1 MDKSWDIDGV
11 NPILNPKVNLP
22 SRDVFIEPIYGDIGG
37 DLPLGLSHC
46 HSTQYQMSVID
57 LSTYVYLNMDLCLFV
72 SVYRIAYIY
81 QHPPYCM
88 YIYIYLSLK
97 IIIGTQR
104 HKYVYTSVSANKI
117 CEFIYIYFSPS
128 LSVWL
133 EVTVRTIYLPV
144 YLPVYLPAYPCAYMS
159 LSLSPY
165 GSSMCLH
172 EHNIFI
178 SIYQP
183 IDPSMRLNS
192 ESLICGDDKS
202 FQQIY
207 LNISDTTNPMSLC
220 CGRIKKRALCHPL
233 GREKTHPCTESTMPN
248 LPWSIVI

>member
-88 YIYIYLSLK
+88 YIYIYISLSKSLLAQKDTNMYTHQSLQTKFVNLYIYILFPLSLCLA
-97 IIIGTQR
+97 GSDR
-104 HKYVYTSVSANKI
+104 SN
-117 CEFIYIYFSPS
+117 
-128 LSVWL
+128 
-133 EVTVRTIYLPV
+133 YLPT
-144 YLPVYLPAYPCAYMS
+144 C
-159 LSLSPY
+159 LSTRVST
-165 GSSMCLH
+165 CL
-172 EHNIFI
+172 
-178 SIYQP
+178 
-183 IDPSMRLNS
+183 SMRLYV
-192 ESLICGDDKS
+192 SLS
-202 FQQIY
+202 F
-207 LNISDTTNPMSLC
+207 SLW
-220 CGRIKKRALCHPL
+220 IFHV
-233 GREKTHPCTESTMPN
+233 ST
-248 LPWSIVI
+248 WT

>member
-1 MDKSWDIDGV
+1 MVILGV
-11 NPILNPKVNLP
+11 
-22 SRDVFIEPIYGDIGG
+22 IYHWVYHTVTVPNTKC
-37 DLPLGLSHC
+37 LLLTYLLM
-46 HSTQYQMSVID
+46 STLIWI
-57 LSTYVYLNMDLCLFV
+57 YVYLYPFIELPI
-72 SVYRIAYIY
+72 SISIHPIA
-81 QHPPYCM
+81 CT
-88 YIYIYLSLK
+88 YIYISISLK
-97 IIIGTQR
+97 IIIGTKR

-117 CEFIYIYFSPS
+117 CEFIYLYFSPS

-183 IDPSMRLNS
+183 IDPSMRLHS
-192 ESLICGDDKS
+192 ESLICGDANH
-202 FQQIY
+202 FNRYI
-207 LNISDTTNPMSLC
+207 
-220 CGRIKKRALCHPL
+220 
-233 GREKTHPCTESTMPN
+233 
-248 LPWSIVI
+248 